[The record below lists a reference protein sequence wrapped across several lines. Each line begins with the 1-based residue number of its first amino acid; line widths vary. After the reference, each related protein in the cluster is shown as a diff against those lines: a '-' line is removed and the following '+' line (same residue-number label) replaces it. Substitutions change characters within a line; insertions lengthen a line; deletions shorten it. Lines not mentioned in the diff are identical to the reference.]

1 MGADSL
7 SRKLTKSCDK
17 EFPWGRGGITAVL
30 KAEWTIIS
38 GCI

>member
-17 EFPWGRGGITAVL
+17 EFPWGRGGITAVIYSI
-30 KAEWTIIS
+30 E
-38 GCI
+38 GRVDNN